1 MKILYIHQ
9 YFKTPEEGGGI
20 RSYHIAKAMVEA
32 GHEVEMITTS
42 NKSSASIAF
51 VDGIKVYYLPVS
63 YNNTF
68 SFFKRIWSF
77 IKFAVSA
84 TILSL
89 QLKYEVLYVTSTP
102 LSVGGIALL
111 NKWIKGKP
119 YIFEVRDLWPAV
131 PIQMRIITNRILIN
145 ILLQFEKVVYRNA
158 QSIVALSPGI
168 EAGIRAVAPTQKITL
183 IPNFSDLSFFK
194 PQPEKNKIPI
204 TISYIGTLG
213 KANGLSAFVQLA
225 AVAHQKYSD
234 LFHFNIMGEGTEKPA
249 LVQQVYDLNLP
260 NVSFLPFGNK
270 EQVRKLMQ
278 KTEMMYISFAQ
289 YDILGATT
297 SPNKFF
303 DALAMHQVIIT
314 NFNGWLTDIMLK
326 NNAGFQHHLGHEEEL
341 LTTIQT
347 VYSDNNSWIAMKH
360 ASGKLALNQFNLKDL
375 VKRVLLL
382 L

>member
-1 MKILYIHQ
+1 LKILYIHQ

-32 GHEVEMITTS
+32 GHEVEMITAC

-68 SFFKRIWSF
+68 SFLKRIWSF
-77 IKFAVSA
+77 TKFAFRA

-89 QLKYEVLYVTSTP
+89 QLKNEVLYVTSTP

-131 PIQMRIITNRILIN
+131 PIQMRIITNRILKN
-145 ILLQFEKVVYRNA
+145 ILLQFEKVVYKNA

-168 EAGIRAVAPTQKITL
+168 EAGIKAVVPTQKITL
-183 IPNFSDLSFFK
+183 IPNFSDLTFFK
-194 PQPEKNKIPI
+194 PLPEEKRTTI

-225 AVAHQKYSD
+225 AVAHLKYSD
-234 LFHFNIMGEGTEKPA
+234 LFHFNIMGEGAEKAA
-249 LVQQVYDLNLP
+249 LVQKVYDLNLP

-270 EQVRKLMQ
+270 EEVRKLMQ
-278 KTEMMYISFAQ
+278 KTEIMYISFAQ

-314 NFNGWLTDIMLK
+314 NFSGWLTEIILK
-326 NNAGFQHHLGHEEEL
+326 NNAGFQHYFGHEEEL

-347 VYSDNNSWIAMKH
+347 VYSDNISWIAMKH
-360 ASGKLALNQFNLKDL
+360 ASGKLALNQFNLKDH